1 MSAIYRFLGITS
13 FEKMNEVLAKLIQD
27 LEIQRNNIRKESLE
41 KIENSDSE
49 KDPQK
54 VKKIMIDLNRDL
66 TTSYEKE
73 KFLLEFINLLKS

>member
-13 FEKMNEVLAKLIQD
+13 FEKMNEVLARLIQE

-41 KIENSDSE
+41 KIENSELD

>member
-13 FEKMNEVLAKLIQD
+13 FENMNEALAKLVQE
-27 LEIQRNNIRKESLE
+27 LEVQRNKIRKDSLDLIESLE
-41 KIENSDSE
+41 LD

-54 VKKIMIDLNRDL
+54 VKKIMIDMNRDL

-73 KFLLEFINLLKS
+73 RFLLEFINMLKS